1 MCDYFLKVY
10 SHWVFW
16 TIPEPCLSPKAL
28 FVWLMWSI
36 RATLGRRSF
45 SRPWLCCKRWARV
58 RFSWTRVRHTCSVSA
73 NRDGAQN
80 FWYMQLDCVNNRPV
94 KQYIV
99 RGPLVTASQTTQNN
113 KPLCTPLCWARALLC
128 HLHVLSE
135 TSCFPLMKS
144 WRARCIQSIC
154 FYWKNTVI
162 FHWLITIN
170 IYMQNIC
177 AVFRVICEEWQVG
190 CQRLFLFIQY
200 KIIQM

>member
-1 MCDYFLKVY
+1 MPRSGAGRLAGPGFVVRGGPEYGSVGLGCGTHAV
-10 SHWVFW
+10 WVL
-16 TIPEPCLSPKAL
+16 TVTEHRTSDTVQP
-28 FVWLMWSI
+28 
-36 RATLGRRSF
+36 
-45 SRPWLCCKRWARV
+45 
-58 RFSWTRVRHTCSVSA
+58 
-73 NRDGAQN
+73 
-80 FWYMQLDCVNNRPV
+80 DCVNNRPV

-144 WRARCIQSIC
+144 WRARCIQIIC